1 MLFPILFGGLCLL
14 WSGFSGSMPIG
25 LMLNKILGFN
35 DEKAGFAVSLFCPF
49 VLCPVFRENVQ
60 K

>member
-1 MLFPILFGGLCLL
+1 MLISILFGSLCLL
-14 WSGFSGSMPIG
+14 WSGFIGSMPAG

-35 DEKAGFAVSLFCPF
+35 DEKVAFVVSLFCPF
-49 VLCPVFRENVQ
+49 VLCPVFRENVR